1 MTAFSV
7 VTRENQPLADK
18 ASRSLSPFLAVLLL
32 SLGFLQ
38 PLGRAAEAGQAEF
51 FESKIRPLLIKNCH
65 TCHTKAQSGGLRLD
79 SLEKVLQGGNSGAAI
94 IPGSPEK
101 SLLIQVVSHTH
112 DRLRMPPTGKL
123 EPHEIG
129 YLKEWIRAG
138 AVWPESKEEFFLKR
152 IYPLLEQN
160 CLACHRENPEGGLRL
175 DSRAA
180 ILLGGHSG
188 PSVIPG
194 NPEESLLIKAVR
206 YEHGRIQMPPTG
218 RLTDEAIAEL
228 TKWVVGG
235 SVWSDTGE
243 ELLEP
248 YEISKEHRN
257 FWSFQAVS
265 QPATPVADDPRW
277 EKNAVDRFILARLK
291 KKGLTP
297 VQRAS
302 KRVLLRRATYDLTG
316 LPPTPDEIQDFLAD
330 DSPKAFEK
338 VVERLLGSGHYGQR
352 WGRHWLDIVRYADT
366 AGDSGDFP
374 ISEAYKYRN
383 YVIDSFNQD
392 KPYDEF
398 IREQIAG
405 DQLPYESEGQHWEQI
420 VATGY
425 IAISRRIGVNP
436 HKLRHIMIEDSLDNL
451 GKTFLGLTVGC
462 ARCHNHKFDPIPT
475 ADYYAL
481 YGILDSSVYPFPGA
495 EHKPHREDFVYRVG
509 KAKSD
514 QVLQSYRERLDV
526 WNKRERKKFEE
537 YQAFESKKIEDPT
550 RTRRIV
556 WQELV
561 GVREQR
567 RQVAETFPPLEIAY
581 AMQEGDP
588 HDVRIQKA
596 GDPKA
601 LGPEVRRGFLQIL
614 GGLKLPADAKG
625 SGRRDLAEWI
635 ADPNNSLTAR
645 VMVNRIWHYH
655 FGRGIVRTTS
665 DFGVRGSP
673 PTHPELLDYL
683 ASYFV
688 DSGWS
693 VKQMHRLLM
702 LSETYQLASM
712 DVPSNAAVDPQNE
725 LLWRQNRRRLDVES
739 IRDSILMFSG
749 DLDRSLGGRHP
760 FPHHLTYFYRQHE
773 PFNQRYPTTLRTVY
787 MMQQRFE
794 KNAYLDLF
802 DGPDGNLPLSERKS
816 SITALQALFL
826 MNSEF
831 IHKQSD
837 AIAERLPARGVATP
851 ELTKWAYETIFGRPP
866 SKQEVARAEEYL
878 ANTQHRLGSDCQ
890 GERCTQ
896 LAWSGYLRAMLSSNE
911 FMFVE

>member
-1 MTAFSV
+1 MTVFSV
-7 VTRENQPLADK
+7 GTMISPQIADK
-18 ASRSLSPFLAVLLL
+18 ASRLLSPFLAVLLL
-32 SLGFLQ
+32 SLGFMQ
-38 PLGRAAEAGQAEF
+38 PLGRAAEAGQAAF

-65 TCHTKAQSGGLRLD
+65 TCHTKTKSGGLRLD
-79 SLEKVLQGGNSGAAI
+79 SLEKILKGGNSGAAI

-101 SLLIQVVSHTH
+101 SLLIQVISHTH

-138 AVWPESKEEFFLKR
+138 AVWPESKEEFFINK
-152 IYPLLEQN
+152 IHPLLEQN
-160 CLACHRENPEGGLRL
+160 CLVCHRENPEGGLRL

-206 YEHGRIQMPPTG
+206 YEHERFQMPPTG
-218 RLTDEAIAEL
+218 RLTDEAITEL
-228 TKWVVGG
+228 TKWVADG

-248 YEISKEHRN
+248 YEISEEHLN
-257 FWSFQAVS
+257 FWSFRAVS
-265 QPATPVADDPRW
+265 QLATPVVHDPRW
-277 EKNAVDRFILARLK
+277 EKSAVDRLILAKLK

-302 KRVLLRRATYDLTG
+302 KRVLLRRATYDLMG
-316 LPPTPDEIQDFLAD
+316 LPPTPDEIQDFFAD
-330 DSPKAFEK
+330 DSPKAFER
-338 VVERLLGSGHYGQR
+338 VVERLLGSRLYGQR

-374 ISEAYKYRN
+374 IPEAYRYRN

-405 DQLPYESEGQHWEQI
+405 DLLPYESEEQRWEQI

-425 IAISRRIGVNP
+425 FAISRRIGVSPLN
-436 HKLRHIMIEDSLDNL
+436 LRHIMIEDSLDNL

-481 YGILDSSVYPFPGA
+481 YGILDSSMYPFPGA
-495 EHKPHREDFVYRVG
+495 EHKPHRRDFVYRIG
-509 KAKSD
+509 KEKSD
-514 QVLQSYRERLDV
+514 QILKPYRERLDV
-526 WNKRERKKFEE
+526 WNKKERKKFEE
-537 YQAFESKKIEDPT
+537 YQAFEKKKIEDPT

-556 WQELV
+556 WQELL
-561 GVREQR
+561 GIREQR
-567 RQVAETFPPLEIAY
+567 RQVAETFPLLEIAY

-601 LGPEVRRGFLQIL
+601 LGSEVRRGFLQIL
-614 GGLKLPADAKG
+614 GGPKLPANAKG
-625 SGRRDLAEWI
+625 SGRRHLAEWI
-635 ADPNNSLTAR
+635 ADPNNPMTAR

-665 DFGVRGSP
+665 DFGVRGSL

-693 VKQMHRLLM
+693 VKEMHRLLM
-702 LSETYQLASM
+702 LSETYQLASTV
-712 DVPSNAAVDPQNE
+712 VPSNATVDPQNE

-739 IRDSILMFSG
+739 IRDSILLFSG

-773 PFNQRYPTTLRTVY
+773 PFNQRYPTNLRTVY

-794 KNAYLDLF
+794 KNANLDLF

-831 IHKQSD
+831 IHRQSD
-837 AIAERLPARGVATP
+837 AIAVRILARGVANS
-851 ELTKWAYETIFGRPP
+851 ELTKWAYETIFGRSP
-866 SKQEVARAEEYL
+866 SKHEVARAEEYL
-878 ANTQHRLGSDCQ
+878 ANTKHRINSECQ

-911 FMFVE
+911 FMFVD